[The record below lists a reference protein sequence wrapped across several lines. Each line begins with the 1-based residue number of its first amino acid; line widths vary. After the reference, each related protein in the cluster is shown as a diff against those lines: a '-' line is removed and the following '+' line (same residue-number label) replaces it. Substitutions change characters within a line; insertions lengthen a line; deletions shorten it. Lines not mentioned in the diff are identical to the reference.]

1 MNQISVN
8 ESVCKKVKQ
17 IFYVFIRVIFSQN
30 LFNIILVH
38 GPKKSAKLNKVLSH
52 LSYLNKCQSQF
63 FYQEN
68 GELQDSSRSKMTIWD
83 ILFTQNLTSLV
94 TKYSLVYLERVV
106 HPLRM
111 NWNLILHKSSLLGLE
126 KYPLAILQS
135 LGFEKRQKC
144 PKNAK
149 I

>member
-63 FYQEN
+63 FLP
-68 GELQDSSRSKMTIWD
+68 GKWRIAR
-83 ILFTQNLTSLV
+83 F
-94 TKYSLVYLERVV
+94 
-106 HPLRM
+106 
-111 NWNLILHKSSLLGLE
+111 
-126 KYPLAILQS
+126 QS
-135 LGFEKRQKC
+135 L
-144 PKNAK
+144 KNYNLGHFVHAK
-149 I
+149 FNFTCHKIFAGLFREGSSPP